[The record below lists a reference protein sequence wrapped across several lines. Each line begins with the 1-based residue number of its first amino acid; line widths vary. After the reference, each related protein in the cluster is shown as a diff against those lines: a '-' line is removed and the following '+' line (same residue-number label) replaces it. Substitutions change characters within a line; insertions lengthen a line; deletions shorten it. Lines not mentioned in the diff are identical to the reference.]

1 MTARVINREIMGY
14 LLGDQVVLTG
24 RLSGINWEIKCIYL
38 PGYHMFMQSP
48 LITKKFRILL
58 LPF

>member
-24 RLSGINWEIKCIYL
+24 RLSGINREINWYL
-38 PGYHMFMQSP
+38 LGDQVVLTGRLMWT
-48 LITKKFRILL
+48 L
-58 LPF
+58 